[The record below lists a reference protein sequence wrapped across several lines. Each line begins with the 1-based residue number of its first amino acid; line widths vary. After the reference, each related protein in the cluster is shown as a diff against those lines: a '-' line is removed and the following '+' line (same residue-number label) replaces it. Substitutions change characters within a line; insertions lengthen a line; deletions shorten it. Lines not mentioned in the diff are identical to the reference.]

1 MNKSRLSLSYEDVT
15 SHLKIVGQIFR
26 ALCLYLCALPLQV
39 NAQDP
44 ALSGKIL
51 DKETGIALRDV
62 NILATPLDG
71 GKETGTTSMKDG
83 VFQLNLPAPGAYLIR
98 YSFIGYKT
106 KKDTLRIKESFHVG
120 EVRLKPEKT
129 ELKPVNIE
137 SEKTVFEDDSD
148 KTSYSPDEK
157 MMQSG
162 ASVIEFLQTVPSV
175 NINDKG
181 KITLRGNSKITV
193 MIDGKLAGISSSN
206 MQAILENLPAS
217 AIERIEIYDNPG
229 AKMNAQGTGGIINI
243 ITKKGEGQGF
253 SGSVGAAI
261 GLREKANSTAYLT
274 YRTKKISIYGTYG
287 FRYGKF
293 ASYDTDTGQNRIPG
307 VSEWNF
313 NRRFE
318 GRLIE
323 GSHSGSFG
331 VDWTPN
337 ERNSVNITGLG
348 SFVYGVSKNTGRFR
362 QFFDGEL
369 PFDEFTRDVYR
380 REKELNAEGAML
392 WLRKFR
398 NPKQQL
404 ETEITYGFNAQRD
417 INDLGRTRG
426 TETDLRKTDRNQGYH
441 FASFR
446 SDFTLPVSK
455 NIKFETGIRY
465 TGRFI
470 ENSFYS
476 SRREDRFGFWLPDTF
491 LVNTFR
497 YREHVAAF
505 YAEYSHKINRWKY
518 RLGFRGEPT
527 FLRTELAD
535 GSFSAD
541 KFYFGWFPFAGL
553 YYDISKTWETKLTFA
568 RRISRPKPG
577 SLNPFTDFSDPL
589 DLRFG
594 NPDLNPEYLNTLEWA
609 VQFKKGDYLFK
620 SALFGRLYNNPYGRI
635 RYLDTGS
642 VVITTS
648 LNYRGEQQAG
658 LELIGA
664 AKLFK
669 SVTLSANVNLY
680 YSHIDATDI
689 QPGLQNSLFG
699 YEAKLSAAWFLPKI
713 VSGLF
718 VFNYRGPDI
727 LLQGKTRDT
736 WRMDVSV
743 RRSFLKDKL
752 TLTFSVRDIFNTWFG
767 YRETRAEDISRF
779 TVSKNETR
787 IIMAGIIVKFGKVK
801 SAETPVEQDFPA
813 DENRNNEE

>member
-1 MNKSRLSLSYEDVT
+1 MFGK
-15 SHLKIVGQIFR
+15 IFR
-26 ALCLYLCALPLQV
+26 LLCFCSYSAVLHV

-44 ALSGKIL
+44 VLSGNVS
-51 DKETGIALRDV
+51 DKETGTALRDV
-62 NILATPLDG
+62 NIMAIPLAG
-71 GKETGTTSMKDG
+71 GKETGTTTLKDG
-83 VFQLNLPAPGAYLIR
+83 AFQLRLPTPGAYVIR

-106 KKDTLRIKESFHVG
+106 KKDTLQITKDFHVG
-120 EVRLKPEKT
+120 QIRLKPEKKD
-129 ELKPVNIE
+129 LVPVNVE
-137 SEKTVFEDDSD
+137 AEKTVFDDGSD

-217 AIERIEIYDNPG
+217 AIERMEIYDNPG

-253 SGSVGAAI
+253 SGSAGAAI
-261 GLREKANSTAYLT
+261 GLREKANTTLYLT
-274 YRTKKISIYGTYG
+274 YRNKKISMYGTYG

-323 GSHSGSFG
+323 GSHSGSAG
-331 VDWTPN
+331 LDWNPN
-337 ERNSVNITGLG
+337 EKNSINITGLG
-348 SFVYGVSKNTGRFR
+348 SFVYGVSKNSGRFS
-362 QFFDGEL
+362 QFLDGEA
-369 PFDEFTRDVYR
+369 PFDEFSRGVYR
-380 REKELNAEGAML
+380 RENELNAEGALL
-392 WLRKFR
+392 WLRKFKK
-398 NPKQQL
+398 PKQQL
-404 ETEITYGFNAQRD
+404 ETEVTYGYNAQRD
-417 INDLGRTRG
+417 LSELVRTRG
-426 TETDLRKTDRNQGYH
+426 TETDLRKTDRNQRYH
-441 FASFR
+441 FVSFR

-455 NIKFETGIRY
+455 NIRLETGVRY

-470 ENSFYS
+470 ENRFYS

-491 LVNTFR
+491 LINKFR
-497 YREHVAAF
+497 YREHVTAF
-505 YAEYSHKINRWKY
+505 YAEYTHKINRWKY

-553 YYDISKTWETKLTFA
+553 YYDINKTWETKLTFA

-669 SVTLSANVNLY
+669 ALTLSANVNLY

-689 QPGLQNSLFG
+689 QPGLKNSLFG

-727 LLQGKTRDT
+727 LLQGNTKDT
-736 WRMDVSV
+736 WRMDLSV
-743 RRSFLKDKL
+743 RRSFFKDKL
-752 TLTFSVRDIFNTWFG
+752 TLTFSVRDLFNTWFG

-787 IIMAGIIVKFGKVK
+787 IIMAGIIFRFGKLK
-801 SAETPVEQDFPA
+801 PAENSIEPDFPA